1 MTIESGTIEPVH
13 RHDEYAFARWHE
25 QHGVDH
31 YDAKAIVSVG
41 ERVADRVE
49 ICPSARDQAGDSR
62 SQSAGLGA

>member
-1 MTIESGTIEPVH
+1 MN
-13 RHDEYAFARWHE
+13 YAFARSGHE

-49 ICPSARDQAGDSR
+49 DLARRAR
-62 SQSAGLGA
+62 